1 MLVKMEMDSVII
13 RKIGELEK
21 SIQQLRKFQ
30 SYSYKEIEGDLQK
43 LWAIKHG
50 LQISIQMI
58 IDIGNH
64 ILAEIGEN
72 QIDGYS
78 HIFDGL
84 EKLDIL
90 TQDFSENM
98 QTVAEFRNMLVYK
111 YDEVDTRVLY
121 DILQNKRYDFERF
134 IGYIQSYFT

>member
-1 MLVKMEMDSVII
+1 
-13 RKIGELEK
+13 
-21 SIQQLRKFQ
+21 
-30 SYSYKEIEGDLQK
+30 
-43 LWAIKHG
+43 
-50 LQISIQMI
+50 MI